1 MLNRPFSDR
10 SRSSSDR
17 REASHDPAD
26 GRGGAEERRAA
37 QAGDGG
43 QPTGQL
49 SQSDSS
55 FSVS

>member
-1 MLNRPFSDR
+1 MLNRPLSDR

-43 QPTGQL
+43 QPTGEL
-49 SQSDSS
+49 SQSGSS
-55 FSVS
+55 F